1 MVVSLSAYLL
11 YAQKDFQA
19 NAGGQN
25 HFLGLA
31 ILSSVPPASQS
42 GV

>member
-1 MVVSLSAYLL
+1 MVISPSACLL

>member
-1 MVVSLSAYLL
+1 MIVSPSACLL

-19 NAGGQN
+19 NASGKS

-31 ILSSVPPASQS
+31 ILSSVPSASQS